1 VDVANFIRFEIT
13 TGTVPCLVNAVCQC
27 LAELDLF
34 KAHGFVQKLEKSDPR
49 APFYAFFAAWVAEN
63 GIHKLEGL

>member
-1 VDVANFIRFEIT
+1 
-13 TGTVPCLVNAVCQC
+13 